1 MVDWNKIETSM
12 SIEIKAIRKFLKD
25 YGYSDDSSAVTTDE
39 KFCSFIIEE
48 IRKAK
53 DTLFHVIQNAYE
65 LHEESLNKHF
75 ERLRDDLDIFSDEIK
90 IRHFEWSKGTAQ
102 EWMERLVKHDYRLI
116 KNMRV
121 LNEELREVHSVFLR
135 VIELYPKKTNPENLK
150 KVKEMINLLDKVVD
164 NIVLTFKERE
174 VIINLKPMSLEKTY
188 QRMQDYYRRLI

>member
-39 KFCSFIIEE
+39 KFCNFIIEE